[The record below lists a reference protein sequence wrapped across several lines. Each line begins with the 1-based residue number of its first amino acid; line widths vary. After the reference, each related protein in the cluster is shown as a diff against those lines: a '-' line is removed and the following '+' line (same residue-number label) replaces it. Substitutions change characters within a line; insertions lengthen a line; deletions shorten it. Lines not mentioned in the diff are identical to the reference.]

1 MPVSG
6 VPAGPGSPAGAAT
19 GPAEPAPGAGDRTP
33 PQGRPDRPSP
43 GARRSGSGFRAAVV
57 VLAAAVLFVCYWR
70 QSLTQPISSDG
81 AANALQAWDMLHG
94 NLLLHGWLLSDVS
107 FYTTELPQY
116 MLIEAIRGLGPGV
129 VNLAAAMTYTLLV
142 LLAGLLAKGDAGG
155 REGRARFL
163 LAAGIVLA
171 PQLSAT
177 STLLQAPDH
186 TGTAVALLVVWLVI
200 DRARPHWLV
209 PVAVCVMLAWVMAAD
224 SIVLLTGIVPIAV
237 AAGARAARALAKRA
251 EPDWHELSLAAAAIL
266 AGVFGAMA
274 PLIIRAAG
282 GYTTAPVPG
291 HIVGLGRLPGAAR
304 VTFHAALNIFGAN
317 VVAAHSALELAFA
330 VLHLAGAALA
340 AWAACLAAL
349 RFFRARDLL
358 VPALAVAIAVNL
370 AAFLLTAQALAA
382 TREIAAVL
390 PLGAVLAGR
399 LLAAAA
405 AGPAAAGPRR
415 WPRRLAGKALRVP
428 LRPVL
433 AVVAAGYLA
442 ALGYGAAQPAVPAMS
457 EPLATWLVARGY
469 SHGLAGYWQAG
480 STTLDAGARVS
491 VSSVGHGPGGRVVP
505 GHWETS
511 TLQYDPSRQYADFVV
526 VKDSGTYS
534 TRWLRGAAE
543 RTFGPPRQTYVVG
556 PYTIMTWH
564 ANLLTRLGRT
574 AAEQPRLRVSRSA
587 SPRSRT
593 GPGRRPGRGRPAA
606 R

>member
-1 MPVSG
+1 MPGSG
-6 VPAGPGSPAGAAT
+6 VPAGPGSAASAAAGAAT
-19 GPAEPAPGAGDRTP
+19 AARGTSPGRARPAAAAR
-33 PQGRPDRPSP
+33 RPDRPPP
-43 GARRSGSGFRAAVV
+43 GARRYGRAAVV

-209 PVAVCVMLAWVMAAD
+209 PVAVCVMLAWIMVAD

-282 GYTTAPVPG
+282 GYTAAPVPG
-291 HIVGLGRLPGAAR
+291 HIVGLDRLPGAAR

-399 LLAAAA
+399 LL
-405 AGPAAAGPRR
+405 GPRLLG
-415 WPRRLAGKALRVP
+415 PRLLGPRATAAGKALRVP

-526 VKDSGTYS
+526 VKNSGTYS

-564 ANLLTRLGRT
+564 ANLLTRLGRH
-574 AAEQPRLRVSRSA
+574 
-587 SPRSRT
+587 
-593 GPGRRPGRGRPAA
+593 RG
-606 R
+606 

>member
-1 MPVSG
+1 MTEDRVPVSG
-6 VPAGPGSPAGAAT
+6 VPAGSGSPASAAADAAA
-19 GPAEPAPGAGDRTP
+19 GLAEPAANAGGRAAPPGRTDRLDRPGRPVPGARWL
-33 PQGRPDRPSP
+33 GRRVP
-43 GARRSGSGFRAAVV
+43 GARRSGRAAVV

-70 QSLTQPISSDG
+70 QSLTQPVSSDG

-142 LLAGLLAKGDAGG
+142 LLAGLLAKGDAPG

-209 PVAVCVMLAWVMAAD
+209 PVAVCVLLAWIMAAD

-266 AGVFGAMA
+266 AGVAGVMA
-274 PLIIRAAG
+274 PLILRAAG

-291 HIVGLGRLPGAAR
+291 HIVGLDRLPGAAR
-304 VTFHAALNIFGAN
+304 VTVHAALNIFGAN

-399 LLAAAA
+399 LL
-405 AGPAAAGPRR
+405 GPRL
-415 WPRRLAGKALRVP
+415 LAGKTDARPAAGNALRAP

-442 ALGYGAAQPAVPAMS
+442 ALGYSAAQPAVPAMS

-526 VKDSGTYS
+526 VKNSGTYS

-543 RTFGPPRQTYVVG
+543 RTFGPPRQIYVVG

-564 ANLLTRLGRT
+564 ANLLTRLGRH
-574 AAEQPRLRVSRSA
+574 
-587 SPRSRT
+587 
-593 GPGRRPGRGRPAA
+593 RG
-606 R
+606 

>member
-33 PQGRPDRPSP
+33 PQRRPDRPPS
-43 GARRSGSGFRAAVV
+43 GARRSGSGFRTAAV
-57 VLAAAVLFVCYWR
+57 VLAAAVLFACYWR

-94 NLLLHGWLLSDVS
+94 NLLLHGWMLSDVS

-200 DRARPHWLV
+200 DRARPRWLV
-209 PVAVCVMLAWVMAAD
+209 PVAVCVMLAWIMAAD

-291 HIVGLGRLPGAAR
+291 HIVGLDRLPGAAR

-317 VVAAHSALELAFA
+317 VVAAHSGLELAFA
-330 VLHLAGAALA
+330 VLHLAGAGLA

-349 RFFRARDLL
+349 RFFRARELL
-358 VPALAVAIAVNL
+358 VPALAVAMAVNL
-370 AAFLLTAQALAA
+370 AGFLLTAQTLAA

-399 LLAAAA
+399 LLAPRLLAPRRLAPQRLDPRRLAPGLPRA
-405 AGPAAAGPRR
+405 AGPAAAGREGAPGT
-415 WPRRLAGKALRVP
+415 A
-428 LRPVL
+428 
-433 AVVAAGYLA
+433 AAGA
-442 ALGYGAAQPAVPAMS
+442 GGG
-457 EPLATWLVARGY
+457 RG
-469 SHGLAGYWQAG
+469 GLPG
-480 STTLDAGARVS
+480 GARVRCGAARRTRHEPAAGDLAGRPRIQS
-491 VSSVGHGPGGRVVP
+491 RAGRLLAGRQHHARRRGPGQR
-505 GHWETS
+505 E
-511 TLQYDPSRQYADFVV
+511 
-526 VKDSGTYS
+526 
-534 TRWLRGAAE
+534 
-543 RTFGPPRQTYVVG
+543 
-556 PYTIMTWH
+556 
-564 ANLLTRLGRT
+564 LGR
-574 AAEQPRLRVSRSA
+574 ARP
-587 SPRSRT
+587 
-593 GPGRRPGRGRPAA
+593 RRPGGPGALGDQHAA
-606 R
+606 V

>member
-19 GPAEPAPGAGDRTP
+19 GPAEPAPDAGDRTP
-33 PQGRPDRPSP
+33 PQRRPDRPSS
-43 GARRSGSGFRAAVV
+43 GARRAGSGFRAAAV

-155 REGRARFL
+155 LNGRARFL

-171 PQLSAT
+171 PQLGAT

-186 TGTAVALLVVWLVI
+186 TGTAVALLAVWLVI

-209 PVAVCVMLAWVMAAD
+209 PVAVCVMLAWIMAAD

-237 AAGARAARALAKRA
+237 AAAVRAARALAKRA
-251 EPDWHELSLAAAAIL
+251 RPDARELSLAAAAIL
-266 AGVFGAMA
+266 AGVFGVMA

-282 GYTTAPVPG
+282 GYVTAPVPG

-304 VTFHAALNIFGAN
+304 VAFHAALNVFGAN
-317 VVAAHSALELAFA
+317 VVAAHSGVELAFA
-330 VLHLAGAALA
+330 VLHLAGAGLA

-349 RFFRARDLL
+349 RFFRARELL
-358 VPALAVAIAVNL
+358 VPAFALAIAVNL
-370 AAFLLTAQALAA
+370 AGFLLTAQTLAA

-399 LLAAAA
+399 LLAPRLLAPQLLAPRLLA
-405 AGPAAAGPRR
+405 PQLLGPRLR
-415 WPRRLAGKALRVP
+415 AGKVLRAP

-433 AVVAAGYLA
+433 AVVAVGYLA

-457 EPLATWLVARGY
+457 EPLATWLAARGY

-491 VSSVGHGPGGRVVP
+491 VSSVGQGPGGRVVP
-505 GHWETS
+505 GRWETS
-511 TLQYDPSRQYADFVV
+511 TPRYDPSRQYANFVV

-564 ANLLTRLGRT
+564 ANLLTRLGRH
-574 AAEQPRLRVSRSA
+574 
-587 SPRSRT
+587 
-593 GPGRRPGRGRPAA
+593 RG
-606 R
+606 

>member
-1 MPVSG
+1 V
-6 VPAGPGSPAGAAT
+6 
-19 GPAEPAPGAGDRTP
+19 
-33 PQGRPDRPSP
+33 
-43 GARRSGSGFRAAVV
+43 
-57 VLAAAVLFVCYWR
+57 AAVLFVCYWR
-70 QSLTQPISSDG
+70 QSLTQPVSSDG

-116 MLIEAIRGLGPGV
+116 MLVEAIRGLGPGV

-155 REGRARFL
+155 RKGRARFL

-209 PVAVCVMLAWVMAAD
+209 PVAVCVMLTWIMAAD
-224 SIVLLTGIVPIAV
+224 SIVLLTGIVPIAG

-251 EPDWHELSLAAAAIL
+251 EPNWHELSLAAAAIL
-266 AGVFGAMA
+266 AGVFGVLA
-274 PLIIRAAG
+274 PLIIRTAG

-291 HIVGLGRLPGAAR
+291 HIAGLGHLPGAAR
-304 VTFHAALNIFGAN
+304 VTFHAALSIFGAN
-317 VVAAHSALELAFA
+317 VAAHSGLELAFA
-330 VLHLAGAALA
+330 VLHLAGAGLA

-349 RFFRARDLL
+349 RFFRARELL
-358 VPALAVAIAVNL
+358 VPALALAIAVNL

-399 LLAAAA
+399 LLAPRLLAPVRLA
-405 AGPAAAGPRR
+405 PRR
-415 WPRRLAGKALRVP
+415 LAPGRLAPRRLAGKALRLP

-457 EPLATWLVARGY
+457 EPLATWLAARGY

-480 STTLDAGARVS
+480 STTLDVGARVS
-491 VSSVGHGPGGRVVP
+491 VSSVGRGPGGRVVP
-505 GHWETS
+505 GRWETS
-511 TLQYDPSRQYADFVV
+511 TLQYDPSRQYVDFVV

-564 ANLLTRLGRT
+564 ANLLTRLGRH
-574 AAEQPRLRVSRSA
+574 
-587 SPRSRT
+587 
-593 GPGRRPGRGRPAA
+593 RG
-606 R
+606 

>member
-1 MPVSG
+1 MPQGYMTEERMPVSG
-6 VPAGPGSPAGAAT
+6 FPAGPGSQPSAAADAGAGLAEADQVASDRGMPPGRT
-19 GPAEPAPGAGDRTP
+19 DRVDGPG
-33 PQGRPDRPSP
+33 
-43 GARRSGSGFRAAVV
+43 RAAVV

-171 PQLSAT
+171 PQLSTT

-186 TGTAVALLVVWLVI
+186 TGTAVALLAVWLVI

-209 PVAVCVMLAWVMAAD
+209 PVAVCAMLAWVMAGD

-237 AAGARAARALAKRA
+237 AAGARAVRALAKRA
-251 EPDWHELSLAAAAIL
+251 EPDRYELTLAAAAIL
-266 AGVFGAMA
+266 AGVFGVIA

-358 VPALAVAIAVNL
+358 VPALAVAIVVNL

-399 LLAAAA
+399 LLGPRLPTGKAAARQA
-405 AGPAAAGPRR
+405 
-415 WPRRLAGKALRVP
+415 AGKALRVP

-469 SHGLAGYWQAG
+469 SHGLAGYWQAS

-491 VSSVGHGPGGRVVP
+491 VSPVGPGPGGRVVP

-526 VKDSGTYS
+526 VKNSGTYS
-534 TRWLRGAAE
+534 TRWLRSAAE

-564 ANLLTRLGRT
+564 ANLLTRLGR
-574 AAEQPRLRVSRSA
+574 
-587 SPRSRT
+587 
-593 GPGRRPGRGRPAA
+593 PGG
-606 R
+606 

>member
-1 MPVSG
+1 
-6 VPAGPGSPAGAAT
+6 
-19 GPAEPAPGAGDRTP
+19 
-33 PQGRPDRPSP
+33 
-43 GARRSGSGFRAAVV
+43 VV

-200 DRARPHWLV
+200 DRARPHGLV
-209 PVAVCVMLAWVMAAD
+209 PVAVCVMLAWIMIAD
-224 SIVLLTGIVPIAV
+224 PIVLLTGIVPIAV

-251 EPDWHELSLAAAAIL
+251 EPDARELSLAAAAIL
-266 AGVFGAMA
+266 AGVFGVIA

-291 HIVGLGRLPGAAR
+291 HIVGLDRLPGAAR
-304 VTFHAALNIFGAN
+304 VTFHAALSIFGAN

-358 VPALAVAIAVNL
+358 VPALALAITVNL

-399 LLAAAA
+399 LLA
-405 AGPAAAGPRR
+405 PRLLA
-415 WPRRLAGKALRVP
+415 PRLLAPQLLAPRLLRPRLRAVKALRVP

-442 ALGYGAAQPAVPAMS
+442 ALGYGAAQPAAPAMS
-457 EPLATWLVARGY
+457 EPLATWLTARGY

-491 VSSVGHGPGGRVVP
+491 VSPVGHGPGGRVVP
-505 GHWETS
+505 GRWETS

-534 TRWLRGAAE
+534 TRWLRDAAE

-564 ANLLTRLGRT
+564 ANLLTRLGRH
-574 AAEQPRLRVSRSA
+574 
-587 SPRSRT
+587 
-593 GPGRRPGRGRPAA
+593 RG
-606 R
+606 